1 MKIVCTFSTF
11 RRISVNVVRKKTT
24 FALVF
29 EFEQQDVETMIKD
42 YAGKRVGKIGKT
54 KRMPLIKL
62 TILLYSI

>member
-1 MKIVCTFSTF
+1 MS
-11 RRISVNVVRKKTT
+11 SEKKTT

-62 TILLYSI
+62 TVVLYSI